1 MVADEILLELLHAE
15 LVNYVCSNEPKEKEP
30 SGQLNKHCNL
40 STLEYF
46 GFSTGYKL
54 IERFTKD
61 WSRFKDELD
70 TIKFICTDFW
80 TSIYKKPID
89 NLRTNHQGVYVLQD
103 RAFRFMAKISNGTQH
118 LDAAPLYIAF
128 TSGLLRGALANL
140 GINSIVTAEVQSMPA
155 CKFHI
160 QVPRNQMP

>member
-15 LVNYVCSNEPKEKEP
+15 LVNYVCSSECKE
-30 SGQLNKHCNL
+30 SAGQLNKHCNL

-61 WSRFKDELD
+61 WPRLTTELD

-80 TSIYKKPID
+80 SSIYKKSID
-89 NLRTNHQGVYVLQD
+89 NLRTNHQGVYVLHDQ
-103 RAFRFMAKISNGTQH
+103 AFRFLAKISNGTQY
-118 LDAAPLYIAF
+118 LDSAPLYIAF

-140 GINSIVTAEVQSMPA
+140 GINSIVTAEVQPMPA

-160 QVPRNQMP
+160 QVLRNQIT